1 MFARRRNKPTIIS
14 LLDRTEN
21 YPITSS
27 GERRNILLTTSL
39 HNIMIN
45 SNLAVPRN
53 GTSRAP
59 SPTILPRLHHVAKS
73 LCSLRIYVV
82 IGDRIGG
89 ADFCSVITFDKKHN
103 FCMLFLIKSAPC
115 RLSPNEA
122 LPQTPLGALPLDPT
136 SPLAPGLSVR
146 FISCFARCFGA
157 ALLIPHSSLLTP
169 NSSLLT
175 PHLNSPPPLIFPV
188 ICSIIN
194 EIVHNNRKI
203 LTERIFIKWK

>member
-1 MFARRRNKPTIIS
+1 
-14 LLDRTEN
+14 
-21 YPITSS
+21 
-27 GERRNILLTTSL
+27 
-39 HNIMIN
+39 MIN

-59 SPTILPRLHHVAKS
+59 SPTILPRLHHAAKS

-103 FCMLFLIKSAPC
+103 FCMLFLIKSAPS

-122 LPQTPLGALPLDPT
+122 LPHTPLGALPLDPT

-146 FISCFARCFGA
+146 FISRFARCLGA
-157 ALLIPHSSLLTP
+157 ALLIPHSSF
-169 NSSLLT
+169 LT
-175 PHLNSPPPLIFPV
+175 PHFFRPCAICFITSLNFVHIHERNFSFHPCYL
-188 ICSIIN
+188 CENSI
-194 EIVHNNRKI
+194 
-203 LTERIFIKWK
+203 

>member
-14 LLDRTEN
+14 LLDRTKN

-27 GERRNILLTTSL
+27 GERRNILHTARL
-39 HNIMIN
+39 HNIVIN

-59 SPTILPRLHHVAKS
+59 SPTILPRLHHAAKS

-122 LPQTPLGALPLDPT
+122 LPHTPLGALPLDPT

-146 FISCFARCFGA
+146 FISRFARYLGA
-157 ALLIPHSSLLTP
+157 ALLIPHSSLKLP
-169 NSSLLT
+169 S
-175 PHLNSPPPLIFPV
+175 
-188 ICSIIN
+188 C
-194 EIVHNNRKI
+194 
-203 LTERIFIKWK
+203 

>member
-14 LLDRTEN
+14 LLDRTKN

-27 GERRNILLTTSL
+27 GERHNILHTARL
-39 HNIMIN
+39 HNIVIN

-59 SPTILPRLHHVAKS
+59 SPTILPRLHHAAKS

-89 ADFCSVITFDKKHN
+89 ADFCSVITFNKKHN
-103 FCMLFLIKSAPC
+103 FCVLFLIISAPS

-146 FISCFARCFGA
+146 FISCFARCLGA
-157 ALLIPHSSLLTP
+157 ALLIPHSSFLIP
-169 NSSLLT
+169 HSSLKL
-175 PHLNSPPPLIFPV
+175 PSPLDF
-188 ICSIIN
+188 SRN
-194 EIVHNNRKI
+194 M
-203 LTERIFIKWK
+203 

>member
-27 GERRNILLTTSL
+27 GERHNILHTARL
-39 HNIMIN
+39 HNIVIN

-59 SPTILPRLHHVAKS
+59 SPTILPRLHHAAKS

-89 ADFCSVITFDKKHN
+89 ADFYSVITFDKKHN

-122 LPQTPLGALPLDPT
+122 LPHTPQGALPLVPT

-146 FISCFARCFGA
+146 FISRFARCFIFTLCLQFTLVCFA
-157 ALLIPHSSLLTP
+157 HSSFLIPHSSLNP
-169 NSSLLT
+169 LLT
-175 PHLNSPPPLIFPV
+175 
-188 ICSIIN
+188 
-194 EIVHNNRKI
+194 
-203 LTERIFIKWK
+203 

>member
-1 MFARRRNKPTIIS
+1 MIIS

-27 GERRNILLTTSL
+27 GERHNILHTARL
-39 HNIMIN
+39 HNIVIN
-45 SNLAVPRN
+45 SNLAVSRN

-59 SPTILPRLHHVAKS
+59 SPTILPRLHHAAKS

-103 FCMLFLIKSAPC
+103 FCVLFLIKSAPC

-122 LPQTPLGALPLDPT
+122 LPHTPLGALPCTHNGFHPLTLTRDVSLDLL
-136 SPLAPGLSVR
+136 LASL
-146 FISCFARCFGA
+146 GA
-157 ALLIPHSSLLTP
+157 LFLLYACNLLWSAMLIPHSSFLISH
-169 NSSLLT
+169 SSLLT
-175 PHLNSPPPLIFPV
+175 
-188 ICSIIN
+188 
-194 EIVHNNRKI
+194 
-203 LTERIFIKWK
+203 

>member
-27 GERRNILLTTSL
+27 GEQRNILHTTSL
-39 HNIMIN
+39 HNIVIN

-59 SPTILPRLHHVAKS
+59 STTILPRLHHAAKS

-89 ADFCSVITFDKKHN
+89 ADFCSVITFEKKHN
-103 FCMLFLIKSAPC
+103 FCVLFLIKSAPC

-146 FISCFARCFGA
+146 FISRFARCLGA

-169 NSSLLT
+169 
-175 PHLNSPPPLIFPV
+175 HLNPPSDNFYTQNCVMFKL
-188 ICSIIN
+188 S
-194 EIVHNNRKI
+194 
-203 LTERIFIKWK
+203 L

>member
-27 GERRNILLTTSL
+27 GERRNILHTARL
-39 HNIMIN
+39 HNIVIN

-59 SPTILPRLHHVAKS
+59 SPTILPRLHHAAKS

-103 FCMLFLIKSAPC
+103 FCVLFLIISAPS

-146 FISCFARCFGA
+146 FISRFARCLEATLVGFA
-157 ALLIPHSSLLTP
+157 HSSF
-169 NSSLLT
+169 LT

>member
-27 GERRNILLTTSL
+27 GERHNILHTARL
-39 HNIMIN
+39 HNIVIN

-59 SPTILPRLHHVAKS
+59 SPTILPRLHHAAKS

-103 FCMLFLIKSAPC
+103 FCVLFLIKSAPC

-122 LPQTPLGALPLDPT
+122 LPHTPLGALPLDPT

-146 FISCFARCFGA
+146 FISRFARCLEATLVGFA
-157 ALLIPHSSLLTP
+157 HSSFLTPHSSFLIPHSSFLIPDSSFLIPHSSLK
-169 NSSLLT
+169 LL
-175 PHLNSPPPLIFPV
+175 LV
-188 ICSIIN
+188 CQ
-194 EIVHNNRKI
+194 
-203 LTERIFIKWK
+203 

>member
-27 GERRNILLTTSL
+27 GERHNILHTARL
-39 HNIMIN
+39 HNIVIN

-59 SPTILPRLHHVAKS
+59 SPTKLNLQQFLSMGESCSPLQIFGQVSAAAKS
-73 LCSLRIYVV
+73 LR
-82 IGDRIGG
+82 
-89 ADFCSVITFDKKHN
+89 SV
-103 FCMLFLIKSAPC
+103 LY
-115 RLSPNEA
+115 
-122 LPQTPLGALPLDPT
+122 
-136 SPLAPGLSVR
+136 
-146 FISCFARCFGA
+146 FILCLQFTLVCFANSSLLTPHSS
-157 ALLIPHSSLLTP
+157 LLIPHSSLLTP
-169 NSSLLT
+169 
-175 PHLNSPPPLIFPV
+175 HLNSPLIFPV

>member
-1 MFARRRNKPTIIS
+1 MFACRRNKPTIIS
-14 LLDRTEN
+14 LLDRTKN

-27 GERRNILLTTSL
+27 GERHNILHTARL
-39 HNIMIN
+39 HNIVIN
-45 SNLAVPRN
+45 SNLAVSRN

-59 SPTILPRLHHVAKS
+59 SPTILPRLHHAAKS

-103 FCMLFLIKSAPC
+103 FCVLFLIISAPC

-122 LPQTPLGALPLDPT
+122 LPHTPQGALPLDPT

-146 FISCFARCFGA
+146 FISRFARCLGA
-157 ALLIPHSSLLTP
+157 ALLIPHSSLLIP
-169 NSSLLT
+169 NSSFLT
-175 PHLNSPPPLIFPV
+175 PHLNSPLIFPV

>member
-1 MFARRRNKPTIIS
+1 MQAN
-14 LLDRTEN
+14 
-21 YPITSS
+21 
-27 GERRNILLTTSL
+27 GC
-39 HNIMIN
+39 
-45 SNLAVPRN
+45 

-59 SPTILPRLHHVAKS
+59 SPTILPRLHHAAKS

-89 ADFCSVITFDKKHN
+89 ADFCSVITFNKKHN
-103 FCMLFLIKSAPC
+103 FCVLFLIISAPS

-146 FISCFARCFGA
+146 FISRFARCLGQLCSFLIPNFSFLIPNSS
-157 ALLIPHSSLLTP
+157 LLIPHSSF
-169 NSSLLT
+169 LT
-175 PHLNSPPPLIFPV
+175 PHLNSPLIFPV

>member
-1 MFARRRNKPTIIS
+1 
-14 LLDRTEN
+14 
-21 YPITSS
+21 
-27 GERRNILLTTSL
+27 
-39 HNIMIN
+39 MIN

-59 SPTILPRLHHVAKS
+59 SPTILPRLHHAAKS

-89 ADFCSVITFDKKHN
+89 ADFCSVITFEKKHN
-103 FCMLFLIKSAPC
+103 FCVLFLIKSAPC

-146 FISCFARCFGA
+146 FISCFARCLGA
-157 ALLIPHSSLLTP
+157 AFAHSSFLTP
-169 NSSLLT
+169 HSSLLT

>member
-14 LLDRTEN
+14 LLDRTKN

-27 GERRNILLTTSL
+27 GERHNILHTARL
-39 HNIMIN
+39 HNIVIN

-53 GTSRAP
+53 GTSGAP
-59 SPTILPRLHHVAKS
+59 SPTILPRLHHAAKS

-103 FCMLFLIKSAPC
+103 FCVLFLIISAPS

-146 FISCFARCFGA
+146 FISRFARCLEATLVGFA
-157 ALLIPHSSLLTP
+157 HSSFLIPHSSFLIPDSSFLIPHSSLKL
-169 NSSLLT
+169 
-175 PHLNSPPPLIFPV
+175 PLDF
-188 ICSIIN
+188 SRN
-194 EIVHNNRKI
+194 M
-203 LTERIFIKWK
+203 

>member
-27 GERRNILLTTSL
+27 GERLNILHTARL
-39 HNIMIN
+39 H
-45 SNLAVPRN
+45 NLAVPRN

-59 SPTILPRLHHVAKS
+59 SPTILPRLHHAAKS

-89 ADFCSVITFDKKHN
+89 ADFYSVITFDKKHN

-115 RLSPNEA
+115 RLAPNEA
-122 LPQTPLGALPLDPT
+122 LPHTPQGALPLDPT

-146 FISCFARCFGA
+146 FISRFARCLEATLVGFA
-157 ALLIPHSSLLTP
+157 HS
-169 NSSLLT
+169 
-175 PHLNSPPPLIFPV
+175 
-188 ICSIIN
+188 
-194 EIVHNNRKI
+194 
-203 LTERIFIKWK
+203 

>member
-27 GERRNILLTTSL
+27 GERHNILHTARL
-39 HNIMIN
+39 HNIVIN

-59 SPTILPRLHHVAKS
+59 SPTILPRLHHAAKS

-103 FCMLFLIKSAPC
+103 FCVLFLIKSAPC

-122 LPQTPLGALPLDPT
+122 LPHTPLGALPLDPT

-146 FISCFARCFGA
+146 FISRFARCLEATLVGFA
-157 ALLIPHSSLLTP
+157 HSSFLTPHSSFLIPHSSFLIPDSSFLIPHSSLKL
-169 NSSLLT
+169 
-175 PHLNSPPPLIFPV
+175 PLDF
-188 ICSIIN
+188 SRN
-194 EIVHNNRKI
+194 M
-203 LTERIFIKWK
+203 

>member
-14 LLDRTEN
+14 LLDRTKN

-27 GERRNILLTTSL
+27 GERHNILHTARL
-39 HNIMIN
+39 HNIVIN

-59 SPTILPRLHHVAKS
+59 SPTILPRLHHAAKS

-103 FCMLFLIKSAPC
+103 FCVLFLIISAPS

-146 FISCFARCFGA
+146 FISRFTRCFILLYA
-157 ALLIPHSSLLTP
+157 CNLLWSALPIPHSSLLIPHSSLLIP
-169 NSSLLT
+169 HSSLKL
-175 PHLNSPPPLIFPV
+175 PSPLDF
-188 ICSIIN
+188 SRN
-194 EIVHNNRKI
+194 M
-203 LTERIFIKWK
+203 

>member
-27 GERRNILLTTSL
+27 GERHNILHTARL
-39 HNIMIN
+39 HNIVIN

-59 SPTILPRLHHVAKS
+59 SPTKLNLQQFLSMGESCSPLQIFGQVSAAAKS
-73 LCSLRIYVV
+73 LR
-82 IGDRIGG
+82 
-89 ADFCSVITFDKKHN
+89 SV
-103 FCMLFLIKSAPC
+103 LY
-115 RLSPNEA
+115 
-122 LPQTPLGALPLDPT
+122 
-136 SPLAPGLSVR
+136 
-146 FISCFARCFGA
+146 FILCLQFTLVCFA
-157 ALLIPHSSLLTP
+157 

-175 PHLNSPPPLIFPV
+175 PHLNSPLIFPV

>member
-14 LLDRTEN
+14 LLDRTKN

-27 GERRNILLTTSL
+27 GERHNILHTARL
-39 HNIMIN
+39 HNIVIN
-45 SNLAVPRN
+45 SNLAVSRN

-59 SPTILPRLHHVAKS
+59 SPTILPRLHYAAKS
-73 LCSLRIYVV
+73 LCSLRIYIV

-89 ADFCSVITFDKKHN
+89 ADFCYVITIDKKHN
-103 FCMLFLIKSAPC
+103 FCVLFLIISAPS

-146 FISCFARCFGA
+146 FISRFARCLEATLVGFA
-157 ALLIPHSSLLTP
+157 HSSFLTPHSSFLIPHSSLKL
-169 NSSLLT
+169 
-175 PHLNSPPPLIFPV
+175 PLDF
-188 ICSIIN
+188 SRN
-194 EIVHNNRKI
+194 M
-203 LTERIFIKWK
+203 

>member
-1 MFARRRNKPTIIS
+1 MIIS

-27 GERRNILLTTSL
+27 GERHNILHTARL
-39 HNIMIN
+39 HNIVIN
-45 SNLAVPRN
+45 SNLAVSRN

-59 SPTILPRLHHVAKS
+59 SPTILPRLHHAAKS

-103 FCMLFLIKSAPC
+103 FCVLFLIKSAPC

-122 LPQTPLGALPLDPT
+122 LPHTPLGALPLDPT

-146 FISCFARCFGA
+146 FISRFARCLEATLVGFA
-157 ALLIPHSSLLTP
+157 HSSFLTPHSSFLIPHSSFLIPDSSFLIPHSSLKL
-169 NSSLLT
+169 
-175 PHLNSPPPLIFPV
+175 PLDF
-188 ICSIIN
+188 SRN
-194 EIVHNNRKI
+194 M
-203 LTERIFIKWK
+203 

>member
-14 LLDRTEN
+14 LLDRTKN

-27 GERRNILLTTSL
+27 GEQRNILHTTRL
-39 HNIMIN
+39 HNIVIN
-45 SNLAVPRN
+45 SNLAVPLN

-59 SPTILPRLHHVAKS
+59 SPTILPQLHHAAKS

-103 FCMLFLIKSAPC
+103 FCVLFLIISAPC
-115 RLSPNEA
+115 RPSPNEA
-122 LPQTPLGALPLDPT
+122 LPQIPLGALPLDPT

-146 FISCFARCFGA
+146 FISRFARCLGA
-157 ALLIPHSSLLTP
+157 ALLIPHSSF
-169 NSSLLT
+169 LT
-175 PHLNSPPPLIFPV
+175 PHLNSPPVGL
-188 ICSIIN
+188 SIILDT
-194 EIVHNNRKI
+194 IIKKFDRRKPFEG
-203 LTERIFIKWK
+203 THRTVVCST